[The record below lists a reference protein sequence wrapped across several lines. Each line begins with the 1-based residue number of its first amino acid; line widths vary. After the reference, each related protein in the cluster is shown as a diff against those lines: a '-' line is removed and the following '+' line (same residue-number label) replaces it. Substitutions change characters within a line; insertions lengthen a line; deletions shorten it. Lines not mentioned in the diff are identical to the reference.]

1 MMSDNDVLFWRM
13 LALFQ
18 CLPELQP
25 AQIMA
30 WLTHDL
36 DEALTPARLA
46 AFTQRQL
53 EANFPG
59 QEVMMSPGRW
69 SRIRSCLRGELP
81 WHLHIE
87 TFPQRKPQLRVAFCS
102 QDGLMINGHFGQG
115 RLFFIYGFDDEG
127 CWLHSLRRYP
137 SAPQED
143 EPNEVRAKLLDDCQ
157 LLFCEAIGGP
167 AAARLIRHNIHP
179 MKVAPG
185 LAISSQCDN
194 IKTLLAGRL
203 PPWLAKRL
211 DRANPLES
219 RVF

>member
-1 MMSDNDVLFWRM
+1 MSDNDVLFWRM

-25 AQIMA
+25 AQIMT
-30 WLTHDL
+30 WLTREQ

-46 AFTQRQL
+46 AYTQRQL
-53 EANFPG
+53 EAFFPA
-59 QEVMMSPGRW
+59 EDVLMSPGRW
-69 SRIRSCLRGELP
+69 SRIKSCLRGELP
-81 WHLHIE
+81 FHLRVQNSS
-87 TFPQRKPQLRVAFCS
+87 QRKPQLLVAFCS
-102 QDGLMINGHFGQG
+102 QDGLVINGHFGQG

-127 CWLHSLRRYP
+127 YWLHSLRRYP
-137 SAPQED
+137 SAPQEQ
-143 EPNEVRAKLLDDCQ
+143 EPNEVRAKLLGDCQ

-179 MKVAPG
+179 MKVSSG
-185 LAISSQCDN
+185 LAISTQCDN
-194 IKTLLAGRL
+194 INKLLAGQL

-211 DRANPLES
+211 NRTNPLES